1 MPKKKFEETAY
12 NPFAALEERGDPD
25 GGVAEAATETAPA
38 TPRPTPKVLDTPRRT
53 APAPATTKQASA
65 EALARQPYGPAK
77 RFKVTQDEDA
87 AYEELLLRL
96 RSASGSK
103 LDFSVLSRVLWAV
116 AQHGEAELVDALK
129 KASMPKRPSKN
140 DPLAMAEYEAA
151 WMEVAITAFRK
162 MSPAPK

>member
-1 MPKKKFEETAY
+1 M
-12 NPFAALEERGDPD
+12 
-25 GGVAEAATETAPA
+25 
-38 TPRPTPKVLDTPRRT
+38 
-53 APAPATTKQASA
+53 TKQA
-65 EALARQPYGPAK
+65 YGPAK

-116 AQHGEAELVDALK
+116 AQHGEAELVEALK

-151 WMEVAITAFRK
+151 WTEAVITAFRK
-162 MSPAPK
+162 MSPAPR